1 MEARDI
7 MVWPVVTVAPSCSV
21 QDAARILLQ
30 YHISG
35 APVIDDAGK
44 IVGII
49 TERDLLRRVESATER
64 SRPSWLRYL
73 VSDGDLA
80 SEYVRARARN
90 VADVMT
96 KAVISA
102 TVDMPIKDV
111 AALLEKYSI
120 KRVPVLA
127 GGRLAGIIS
136 RANLVQVLATA
147 QGKLEVELPDTVVR
161 KQLMSHLKEEPW
173 SDTWQLN
180 FTVNGG
186 IVDIWGI
193 CRSEAER
200 DAIRVAAENTPGV
213 RAVNNHLS
221 TPQPFAATL

>member
-7 MVWPVVTVAPSCSV
+7 MVSPVVTVAPDCSV
-21 QDAARILLQ
+21 QDAARILLH
-30 YHISG
+30 YRISG
-35 APVIDDAGK
+35 APVVDDTGQ

-49 TERDLLRRVESATER
+49 SEGDLLRRIETATER
-64 SRPSWLRYL
+64 SRPSWLRFL
-73 VSDGDLA
+73 ISDGDLA
-80 SEYVRARARN
+80 SEYVKARARN
-90 VADVMT
+90 VTDAMT
-96 KAVISA
+96 RSVISA

-111 AALLEKYSI
+111 AALLEKHSI

-127 GGRLAGIIS
+127 GGRLVGIIS

-147 QGKLEVELPDTVVR
+147 QGKLEVEVPDTVIR

-186 IVDIWGI
+186 VVDIWGI